1 MLYRRSSPARGEETW
16 GRWSRI
22 ASLTLAMTVNAMDN
36 IKILIDFGSTYTK
49 VVAVDLQKI
58 EIAAAARVPSTV
70 ETDITSGLEESL
82 KIIGEKAR
90 ISDIDKKEALAC
102 SSAAGG
108 LRMVCSG
115 FVPELTSKAAN
126 LAALGAG
133 AKVIKNFSYKLTS
146 DEVKEIES
154 IAPDILL
161 LSGGTDGGDDGVIL
175 HNARMLAQTGKA
187 ITNIIVAGNKTTYD
201 DLKNIFKNSG
211 KNVIYTK
218 NVMPEIGVLDVAP
231 CNKEIRDLFMKN
243 IIQAKGIA
251 KARAIIKDVIM
262 PTPSAV
268 LEAAKLLASDKK
280 YFGEVMVIDPG
291 GATTDVHS
299 IAKGLPA
306 RQDIMVVGLPEPYEK
321 RTVEGDLGMKY
332 NLDRLTELAAA
343 KETPP
348 HFAAV
353 VERFHKGKLPE
364 TSEEYTCHLLLS
376 CLMVEVAVGRH
387 CGRLEVIY
395 TPNGERM
402 IQHGKD
408 LTGIKSVIG
417 TGGPVIFSQNP
428 RKILEGVL
436 FRPDNPYILKPKKP
450 NFYLDTEYILYAVG
464 LLAQSEPGK
473 ALQLAKKYLKNI

>member
-1 MLYRRSSPARGEETW
+1 
-16 GRWSRI
+16 
-22 ASLTLAMTVNAMDN
+22 MDN
-36 IKILIDFGSTYTK
+36 NKILIDFGSTYTK

-58 EIAAAARVPSTV
+58 AIAASARVPSTV
-70 ETDITSGLEESL
+70 DTDITQGLEAAL
-82 KIIGEKAR
+82 KIISDKSH
-90 ISDIDKKEALAC
+90 ISALEKKEALAC

-133 AKVIKNFSYKLTS
+133 AKIIKNFSYKLTS

-161 LSGGTDGGDDGVIL
+161 LSGGTDGGDDQVIL
-175 HNARMLAQTGKA
+175 HNAKRLAQTGKT
-187 ITNIIVAGNKTTYD
+187 IPNIIVAGNKSTHD
-201 DLKNIFKNSG
+201 DLKTIFRNSRKNI
-211 KNVIYTK
+211 IYTK

-231 CNKEIRDLFMKN
+231 CNKQIRDLFMKN

-251 KARAIIKDVIM
+251 KAKTVIKDVIM

-268 LEAAKLLASDKK
+268 LEAARLLATDEVT
-280 YFGEVMVIDPG
+280 FGEVMVIDPG

-299 IAKGLPA
+299 IANGSPA
-306 RQDIMVVGLPEPYEK
+306 RPDIMVVGLPEPYEK

-332 NLDRLTELAAA
+332 NLDRLMQLAST

-348 HFAAV
+348 HFATAV
-353 VERFHKGKLPE
+353 DRFHNGKLPE
-364 TSEEYTCHLLLS
+364 SKEEYACHLFLS
-376 CLMVEVAVGRH
+376 CLMVEVAVDRH
-387 CGRLEVIY
+387 CGRLEVVF
-395 TPNGERM
+395 TPNGQQF

-408 LTGIKSVIG
+408 LTGVKSVIG
-417 TGGPVIFSQNP
+417 TGGPVIYSQNP

-436 FRPDNPYILKPKKP
+436 FRQDNPFILKPRKP

-464 LLAQSEPGK
+464 LLAQSEPQK
-473 ALQLAKKYLKNI
+473 ALQLAKKYLKAI